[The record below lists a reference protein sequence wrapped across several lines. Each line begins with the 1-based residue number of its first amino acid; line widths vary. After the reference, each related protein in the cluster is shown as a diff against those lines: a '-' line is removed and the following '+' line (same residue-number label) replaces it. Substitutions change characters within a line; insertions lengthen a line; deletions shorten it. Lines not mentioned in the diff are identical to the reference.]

1 MYDQILVKIK
11 PVRYGGDDMLENEE
25 KVLVHFSSNK
35 VSIYT
40 LNDNSLRQLCEES
53 ISFDGSFVYEKLLE
67 KINILLRHLE
77 KYTKLVNNHY
87 FTTL

>member
-67 KINILLRHLE
+67 KINILLRHL
-77 KYTKLVNNHY
+77 HH
-87 FTTL
+87 FTTF

>member
-35 VSIYT
+35 
-40 LNDNSLRQLCEES
+40 
-53 ISFDGSFVYEKLLE
+53 
-67 KINILLRHLE
+67 
-77 KYTKLVNNHY
+77 HY